1 MASRDASCGFASMD
15 AEYVDGD
22 LVRGWQGTVMMAT
35 HSESAAMRAL
45 RRSDLVLDT
54 LPHAVVIADLEGTIL
69 AWNRVAQQTY
79 SLSPDQAVGRSILDF
94 FSAGGSE
101 DVRHIMDLVLAGE
114 TWSGA
119 VPVSMPD
126 STSDWAYAWVAPLR
140 DDNGT
145 VVGIVGAADEAQSEL
160 RVLQRTASDLGEHL
174 VLALAAGELGT
185 WRWDMATGKTEWDTT
200 LERIFG
206 LRPGE
211 FDGRFES
218 WVALIHP
225 DDVDDTLA
233 TLERAV
239 AEKSGYE
246 IEHRVVWPEGSV
258 HWVQG
263 RGTVTQDHD
272 GNVTGTI
279 GCASDFTARKLLELD
294 AARRANQ
301 AEEAVRRER
310 LQRERLEFLGELNR
324 VAAGTRDFRSLMRA
338 VTAAAVPQLG
348 DWCTLHFL
356 PEPGAALET
365 EVAHSDPAKVE
376 WAVAL
381 RQKFPFDPDG
391 PRGVPAVI
399 RTGRLEFL
407 REVSQEFIDEA
418 IDEAGV
424 SEIRDE
430 LLDLIE
436 KLQLTSVITVPLNTK
451 RRTIGAIQFVSVESG
466 RVYDHDD
473 VALAQAAAGRIAEAL
488 ENVWLTEQHRSIASK
503 LQAALL
509 PPRLPSIDGLSVAAR
524 YWPAGAVSEVGG
536 DFYDIFPID
545 DHRWAFV
552 IGDVCG
558 TGPDAAAVTAI
569 ARHTIRA
576 AATHGSSPSEVL
588 RWLNDALHAG
598 HRGLF
603 CTVAYLTLERVDDI
617 RWTFTATAAGHP
629 LPLHVTGRG
638 AVTSL
643 GVPGTLVGAVATISV
658 TTTEGELAS
667 GDTVVLYTDGV
678 TDVAPPN
685 GLDPEGLAALMRR
698 ATAGE
703 GSAEEV
709 AVRLGDAIEEHLPI
723 RERNDDV
730 ALVVLRVL

>member
-1 MASRDASCGFASMD
+1 
-15 AEYVDGD
+15 
-22 LVRGWQGTVMMAT
+22 MMAT
-35 HSESAAMRAL
+35 PSESAAIRAL
-45 RRSDLVLDT
+45 TRSDLVLDA
-54 LPHAVVIADLEGTIL
+54 LPYAVVIADLQGTIL
-69 AWNRVAQQTY
+69 AWNSVAQRTY
-79 SLSPDQAVGRSILDF
+79 SMSADQAVGRSILEF
-94 FSAGGSE
+94 FSAGDSE
-101 DVRHIMDLVLAGE
+101 DVRHIVDLVLAGE

-126 STSDWAYAWVAPLR
+126 RTTDWAYAWVAPLR
-140 DDNGT
+140 DDNGA
-145 VVGIVGAADEAQSEL
+145 VVGIVGAADETQSEL
-160 RVLQRTASDLGEHL
+160 RVLQRKASDLGEHL

-185 WRWDMATGKTEWDTT
+185 WRWDMASGKTEWDTT
-200 LERIFG
+200 LERVFG
-206 LRPGE
+206 LQAGE

-225 DDVDDTLA
+225 DDVTDTLA

-246 IEHRVVWPEGSV
+246 VEHRVLWPDGSV

-263 RGTVTQDHD
+263 RGTVTLDRD
-272 GNVTGTI
+272 GNGTGTI
-279 GCASDFTARKLLELD
+279 GCASEITARKLLELD
-294 AARRANQ
+294 AARRADQ
-301 AEEAVRRER
+301 AEEAARRER
-310 LQRERLEFLGELNR
+310 LQRERLEFLGDLNR
-324 VAAGTRDFRSLMRA
+324 VAAGARDFRSLMRA

-356 PEPGAALET
+356 PEPGAALQT

-381 RQKFPFDPDG
+381 RQKYPFDPDG

-407 REVSQEFIDEA
+407 REVNQEFIDAA

-424 SEIRDE
+424 SDLREE

-436 KLQLTSVITVPLNTK
+436 KLHLTSVITVPLNTK
-451 RRTIGAIQFVSVESG
+451 RRTIGAIQFVSAESG

-488 ENVWLTEQHRSIASK
+488 ENVWLTEQHRSIATK

-509 PPRLPSIDGLSVAAR
+509 PPRLPAIDGLSVAAR
-524 YWPAGAVSEVGG
+524 YWAAGEVSEVGG
-536 DFYDIFPID
+536 DFYDVFPID
-545 DHRWAFV
+545 DHQWAFV

-598 HRGLF
+598 HRDLF
-603 CTVAYLTLERVDDI
+603 CTVAYLTLEKADDG
-617 RWTFTATAAGHP
+617 RWAYTTTAAGHP
-629 LPLHVTGRG
+629 LPLRISPDGMTT
-638 AVTSL
+638 AI
-643 GVPGTLVGAVATISV
+643 GVPGTLVGAVEAISV
-658 TTTEGELAS
+658 TTTTGELTT

-678 TDVAPPN
+678 TDVSPPH
-685 GLDPEGLAALMRR
+685 GLDPAALTGIVRK
-698 ATAGE
+698 ATEGG
-703 GSAEEV
+703 GSAEDV
-709 AVRLGDAIEEHLPI
+709 AGRLGDAIEDLLPI
-723 RERNDDV
+723 IERNDDV
-730 ALVVLRVL
+730 ALLVLRVL